1 MSALQV
7 ALTVWSV
14 PPLRAVCVV
23 CNAFQV
29 PQKTNRFRG
38 CRSSEAPRFN
48 YKKVLKMTR
57 KDFKNVVSEYIDTMV
72 EHLIYTAE
80 EENVPTT
87 ETDMLKIV
95 EVITRMKIEGV
106 E

>member
-1 MSALQV
+1 M
-7 ALTVWSV
+7 
-14 PPLRAVCVV
+14 
-23 CNAFQV
+23 
-29 PQKTNRFRG
+29 TN
-38 CRSSEAPRFN
+38 
-48 YKKVLKMTR
+48 

-72 EHLIYTAE
+72 EHLVYTAE
-80 EENVPTT
+80 EEDVPTT

>member
-1 MSALQV
+1 M
-7 ALTVWSV
+7 
-14 PPLRAVCVV
+14 
-23 CNAFQV
+23 
-29 PQKTNRFRG
+29 TN
-38 CRSSEAPRFN
+38 
-48 YKKVLKMTR
+48 
-57 KDFKNVVSEYIDTMV
+57 KDIKNVVSEYIDTMV
-72 EHLIYTAE
+72 EHLIQIAE

>member
-1 MSALQV
+1 M
-7 ALTVWSV
+7 
-14 PPLRAVCVV
+14 
-23 CNAFQV
+23 
-29 PQKTNRFRG
+29 TN
-38 CRSSEAPRFN
+38 
-48 YKKVLKMTR
+48 
-57 KDFKNVVSEYIDTMV
+57 KDFENVVSEYIDTMV
-72 EHLIYTAE
+72 EHLIYVAK

>member
-1 MSALQV
+1 M
-7 ALTVWSV
+7 
-14 PPLRAVCVV
+14 
-23 CNAFQV
+23 
-29 PQKTNRFRG
+29 TN
-38 CRSSEAPRFN
+38 
-48 YKKVLKMTR
+48 

-72 EHLIYTAE
+72 EHLIQIAK
-80 EENVPTT
+80 EENVPTA